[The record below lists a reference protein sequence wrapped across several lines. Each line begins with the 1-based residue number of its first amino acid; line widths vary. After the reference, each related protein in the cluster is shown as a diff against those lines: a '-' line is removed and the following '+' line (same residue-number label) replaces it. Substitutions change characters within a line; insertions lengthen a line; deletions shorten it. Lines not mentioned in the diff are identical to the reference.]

1 MELVRDFPLFSQ
13 ISPEDCSKIVAA
25 AHERTYL
32 RDRTIYFEGDPVKQ
46 VILLTSGCVKLSQTG
61 PQGQE
66 VILRLVG
73 PGESL
78 CAECFP
84 NHSHRSTAQ
93 TMELSAALVWEASQF
108 EALANRFSAL
118 GRNISC
124 ALLYTL
130 NQLEVR
136 FREICTQKAAPRLV
150 NQLVRLVNQVGKRTN
165 GHVEIGLT
173 QRDLAQLTGMTLFT
187 VSRLLGQWQ
196 ELGIV
201 KNKRQVLTILNVPAL
216 EEISRAEEMD

>member
-1 MELVRDFPLFSQ
+1 MEDTSTKVPYTRPLGSRASNFNDIIKLRTELVREFSLFSQ
-13 ISPEDCSKIVAA
+13 IPPDDCARIVAA

-73 PGESL
+73 PGETL

-84 NHSHRSTAQ
+84 NHSHGSTAQ
-93 TMELSAALVWEASQF
+93 TMGLSAALVWEASQF
-108 EALANRFSAL
+108 EALASRFPAL
-118 GRNISC
+118 GRNISN
-124 ALLYTL
+124 ALLYNL

-136 FREICTQKAAPRLV
+136 FREICTEKVAPRLV
-150 NQLVRLVNQVGKRTN
+150 TWKS
-165 GHVEIGLT
+165 
-173 QRDLAQLTGMTLFT
+173 D
-187 VSRLLGQWQ
+187 
-196 ELGIV
+196 
-201 KNKRQVLTILNVPAL
+201 
-216 EEISRAEEMD
+216 

>member
-1 MELVRDFPLFSQ
+1 MEDTSTKVPYTRPLGSRASNFNDIARLRMELVRDFPLFSQ
-13 ISPEDCSKIVAA
+13 IPPGDCLKIVVA

-84 NHSHRSTAQ
+84 AHSHA
-93 TMELSAALVWEASQF
+93 
-108 EALANRFSAL
+108 
-118 GRNISC
+118 ISW
-124 ALLYTL
+124 
-130 NQLEVR
+130 
-136 FREICTQKAAPRLV
+136 
-150 NQLVRLVNQVGKRTN
+150 RT
-165 GHVEIGLT
+165 ESET
-173 QRDLAQLTGMTLFT
+173 
-187 VSRLLGQWQ
+187 
-196 ELGIV
+196 
-201 KNKRQVLTILNVPAL
+201 
-216 EEISRAEEMD
+216 